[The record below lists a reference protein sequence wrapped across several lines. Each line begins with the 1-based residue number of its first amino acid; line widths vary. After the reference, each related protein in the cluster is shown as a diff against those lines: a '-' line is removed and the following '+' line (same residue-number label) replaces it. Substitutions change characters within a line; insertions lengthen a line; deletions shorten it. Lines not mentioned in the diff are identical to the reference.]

1 MQLSFFKYQGA
12 GNDFIIID
20 ERETSPVST
29 HPDKNKLIEFL
40 CNRRFGIGA
49 DGLMLL
55 KNHADF
61 DFEMVYFNSD
71 GLAGTMCGNGGRCLV
86 AFASYLKIIG
96 NTASFL
102 AVDGPHKATI
112 DSSEGDSHIVSLEM
126 KDVTV
131 IKPFMEGYLLD
142 TGSPHFVVF
151 KNDIQTIDLMTLGR
165 TWRNHEAF
173 GKDGVN
179 FNIAE
184 KTGNAIHIRTYER
197 GVEEE
202 TLACGTGITA
212 TAIALHYKENATG
225 NRSYSLKAKGGDM
238 KVSFENKQPG
248 IYTGIYLQGPAA
260 KVFQGDIVIDKV

>member
-20 ERETSPVST
+20 ERETSPVSS
-29 HPDKNKLIEFL
+29 HPDKNRLIEFL
-40 CNRRFGIGA
+40 CDRRFGIGA

-55 KNHADF
+55 KNHADY

-71 GLAGTMCGNGGRCLV
+71 GLEGTMCGNGGRCLV
-86 AFASYLKIIG
+86 AFANHLEIISHQ
-96 NTASFL
+96 AKFL
-102 AVDGPHKATI
+102 AIDGSHKATI
-112 DSSEGDSHIVSLEM
+112 DSSEGNSHIVSLEM

-131 IKPFMEGYLLD
+131 IKPFEEGYLLD

-151 KNDIQTIDLMTLGR
+151 KNDIQSIDLLTLGR
-165 TWRNHEAF
+165 TWRNHEVF
-173 GKDGVN
+173 GNDGVN

-184 KTGNAIHIRTYER
+184 KSGNTIHVRTYER

-212 TAIALHYKENATG
+212 TAIALHYKEKATG
-225 NRSYSLKAKGGDM
+225 NQRYELKAKGGDM
-238 KVSFENKQPG
+238 QVSFENKQPG
-248 IYTGIYLQGPAA
+248 IYTQIYLQGPAT
-260 KVFQGDIVIDKV
+260 KVFQGELVIDRM